1 MHAIFECFSL
11 SQMTLLPIPVFF
23 PDIFSLVTLKIPLSL
38 SLLWQRLN
46 DLFLR

>member
-23 PDIFSLVTLKIPLSL
+23 PDIFSLVRLKIPLSKL
-38 SLLWQRLN
+38 T
-46 DLFLR
+46 